1 MNMEENVNSGI
12 KSIGVIAGVIVILG
26 VLVIGGQYMAR
37 LAGWVSADVVDDFAT
52 YTQENPEV
60 TVKSEKIRD
69 ILYFLRDYPL
79 TTDNAQKQELFQ
91 EYAATI
97 EQWAADLMEEK

>member
-1 MNMEENVNSGI
+1 MEENTSSGLRTVGI
-12 KSIGVIAGVIVILG
+12 VAGIIVILG
-26 VLVIGGQYMAR
+26 ILVIGGQYMAR
-37 LAGWVSADVVDDFAT
+37 LAGWVSADVVDDFAAFSV
-52 YTQENPEV
+52 ENPNV
-60 TVKSEKIRD
+60 TVETEKIRD

-97 EQWAADLMEEK
+97 EGWAADLME